1 MERKKNQ
8 GMTEESNSVLK
19 ELMLGTLL
27 FGLLVTVAGVWW
39 TDDKKMFLLGLWVGI
54 VLSLWRAIHMQST
67 LDKMLDFEKKTA
79 QTKIVAAYATRMFA
93 IIFVLALMVKIGMS
107 NLAILMCFV
116 GLFGLKAGAIMQP
129 HIHKYMNKLTSNSE
143 VKG

>member
-1 MERKKNQ
+1 
-8 GMTEESNSVLK
+8 MTEESNSVLK